1 MASTVREIM
10 TPNPIA
16 LSRDATL
23 VEAAKEMK
31 MNDIGD
37 VIVQDDGKIIGIVTD
52 RDIVVRALA
61 EGANPDQKRL
71 GEICSGNIVSVAPN
85 DPLDEAVKLMRDHAI
100 RRLPVVENDK
110 VVGILSL
117 GDLAIER
124 DQKSALGEISRAPAN
139 V

>member
-1 MASTVREIM
+1 MASKVREIM

-16 LSRDATL
+16 LSRDSTV

-37 VIVQDDGKIIGIVTD
+37 VIVLDDGKICGIVTD

-61 EGANPDQKRL
+61 EGDFDLKL
-71 GEICSGNIVSVAPN
+71 GDICSEHLISVGPN
-85 DPLDEAVKLMRDHAI
+85 DGIEDAVELMREHAI
-100 RRLPVVENDK
+100 RRLPVVEGNS
-110 VVGILSL
+110 VVGIVSL
-117 GDLAIER
+117 GDVAIER
-124 DQKSALGEISRAPAN
+124 DKKSCLGEISRAPAN